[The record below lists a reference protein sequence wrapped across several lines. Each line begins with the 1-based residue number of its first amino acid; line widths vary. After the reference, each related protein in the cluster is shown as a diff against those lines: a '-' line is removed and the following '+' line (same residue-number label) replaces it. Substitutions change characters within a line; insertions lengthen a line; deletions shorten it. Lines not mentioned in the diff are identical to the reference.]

1 MGAKATTVDE
11 QIALLKGR
19 GMVGMIIDNEGKAK
33 EILLDIGYYRLGF
46 YWNCFECDNAHKLTD
61 GTKFED
67 VVSLYYLD
75 VDLRELLLKYIYRIE
90 VHFRTQIVYFVSN
103 EHKNS
108 PTWFVDNKVVSAG
121 YISNFYKFYTD
132 DFKRNNKP

>member
-1 MGAKATTVDE
+1 MGTKATTVEE
-11 QIALLKGR
+11 QIALLTGR
-19 GMVGMIIDNEGKAK
+19 GMVIDIDIEKAK

-46 YWNCFECDNAHKLTD
+46 YWNCFELDNAHNLIP
-61 GTKFED
+61 GTKFSD

-103 EHKNS
+103 
-108 PTWFVDNKVVSAG
+108 A
-121 YISNFYKFYTD
+121 YKGD
-132 DFKRNNKP
+132 LQLGL